1 MSEQLNISKDFH
13 KQLFWDVDLK
23 DLDPDRS
30 KRLIIERIFVLG
42 TIKEIKIVMDYYGK
56 DIVLDVLRS
65 LNYIDPKTLNFLSVF
80 FNVSLESF
88 VCYRRKQLT
97 RQHWN
102 S

>member
-1 MSEQLNISKDFH
+1 MPEQLNISKDFH

-30 KRLIIERIFVLG
+30 KRLIIERIFALG
-42 TIKEIKIVMDYYGK
+42 KIKEIKIILDYYGK
-56 DIVLDVLRS
+56 DVVLDVLRN
-65 LNYIDPKTLNFLSVF
+65 LNYLDPKTLNFVLVF
-80 FNVSLESF
+80 FNLSQESF
-88 VCYRRKQLT
+88 KCYRRKQSI